1 MTTPEQLAKWTATFE
16 EWFATQ
22 LTVAGIPRHIQQ
34 GYALHGYLRRC
45 QETEQAIKDA
55 RKQVIEDCANFA
67 KDWAMEHVIEDDAT
81 LAVGDYITKSMEAL
95 ND

>member
-1 MTTPEQLAKWTATFE
+1 MTTPEKIAEWSKEAK
-16 EWFATQ
+16 FAYGCDNKVT
-22 LTVAGIPRHIQQ
+22 TSSGPYSAYI
-34 GYALHGYLRRC
+34 AGYLRVK

-55 RKQVIEDCANFA
+55 RKQAIEDCANFA